1 METILNL
8 LQSSL
13 AARMLLVGLVVSVPT
28 VLSVTGLGAAYVQSL
43 TGMDFFEMTVKFFLL
58 VLSLGAFSGFGLLYP
73 LERSVIRERGV
84 HSTQWVIARVL
95 IYASAGIPIGLIQVL
110 AQQTLVFELTPQLR
124 ISYFVAAVAIF
135 GLIGVAYSFSERLLA
150 VVQRREAQLKQQ
162 IEQLK
167 IEIDEVRR
175 QKQVEEIVETDFFQ
189 NLKAKAAAMRAQVA
203 EESAVST

>member
-1 METILNL
+1 
-8 LQSSL
+8 
-13 AARMLLVGLVVSVPT
+13 
-28 VLSVTGLGAAYVQSL
+28 
-43 TGMDFFEMTVKFFLL
+43 
-58 VLSLGAFSGFGLLYP
+58 
-73 LERSVIRERGV
+73 
-84 HSTQWVIARVL
+84 VL